1 MWQSYWDD
9 PWVLADWPLVRRRNL
24 TGSDVRVHPSADGI
38 AVRIPADGYASVLL
52 AGDEAVEVLGDS
64 VSRGVDRILV
74 MGAPTPSVRAR
85 LLDLGYEERRTWDWY
100 SLTEEIAAEDVG
112 LEALEDTGEVQALL
126 LASYPLADRRTTVG
140 GRWWGIHRDGVLIA
154 AGAADTWRGQRA
166 DGSVDWNSH
175 VRSFTVHRDF
185 RGEGIGAAAF
195 RQMLAEE
202 WRRTEWVQFST
213 WADAPDMSGLMRTL
227 GLAPTTRVTNFRP
240 VGHPSTP
247 TGYPGAETA

>member
-9 PWVLADWPLVRRRNL
+9 PWVLADWPLLRRRNL
-24 TGSDVRVHPSADGI
+24 TGSDVLVHTTGDGI

-52 AGDEAVEVLGDS
+52 AGQEAVEVLGDS

-74 MGAPTPSVRAR
+74 MDEVHASVRAR
-85 LLDLGYEERRTWDWY
+85 LQELGYEQRRTWDWY
-100 SLTEEIAAEDVG
+100 SLTDEIVAEDVG
-112 LEALEDTGEVQALL
+112 LEELDDPAGVHALL
-126 LASYPLADRRTTVG
+126 LSAYPLADRRTTVG
-140 GRWWGIHRDGVLIA
+140 GRWWGVRRDGILVA
-154 AGAADTWRGQRA
+154 AGAADTWRGERA

-213 WADAPDMSGLMRTL
+213 WSDAPDTSGLMRSL
-227 GLAPTTRVTNFRP
+227 GLTPTTRVTNFRP